1 LFSRSFFDT
10 IRVYLPN
17 DTIYKGKVNLME
29 HLILAS
35 SSPRRKELLENIHLS
50 FEVSSS
56 DVDES
61 FTEGLSPEV
70 VVKLLA
76 ERKAKA
82 VAAHNPTAF
91 VLGADTIVVLEGT
104 VLGKPNDDVEA
115 AVMLGKLS
123 GKTHEVYTGVAIV
136 SPNEEDAFTFYEK
149 TTVTFWELTET
160 EINMYVS
167 SGEPLDKAGAYGI
180 QQLGS
185 FLVKEIQGDYFSVVG
200 LPVSRTVRELRRA
213 GFPLHF

>member
-1 LFSRSFFDT
+1 M
-10 IRVYLPN
+10 YLPN
-17 DTIYKGKVNLME
+17 DTIYKGKVNGME

-35 SSPRRKELLENIHLS
+35 SSPRRKELLENIHLK
-50 FEVSSS
+50 FEVESP

-61 FTEGLSPEV
+61 FSRVLTPEEV
-70 VVKLLA
+70 VMLLA
-76 ERKAKA
+76 EKKAKV
-82 VAAHNPTAF
+82 VAANNPTAF

-104 VLGKPNDDVEA
+104 VLGKPNDEVEA
-115 AVMLGKLS
+115 ADMLKKLS

-136 SPNEEDAFTFYEK
+136 SPNDAFSFYEK

-200 LPVSRTVRELRRA
+200 LPISRTVRELRRA

>member
-1 LFSRSFFDT
+1 M
-10 IRVYLPN
+10 YLPN

-35 SSPRRKELLENIHLS
+35 SSPRRKELLENIHLT

-61 FTEGLSPEV
+61 FSEGLSPDV
-70 VVKLLA
+70 VVMQLA

-82 VAAHNPTAF
+82 VAANNPTAF

-104 VLGKPNDDVEA
+104 VLGKPNDEAEA
-115 AVMLGKLS
+115 ADMLRKLS
-123 GKTHEVYTGVAIV
+123 GKTHEVYTGVSIV
-136 SPNEEDAFTFYEK
+136 SPNDAFSFYEK

-200 LPVSRTVRELRRA
+200 LPISRTVRELRRA

>member
-1 LFSRSFFDT
+1 
-10 IRVYLPN
+10 
-17 DTIYKGKVNLME
+17 ME

-61 FTEGLSPEV
+61 FSKEWTPSDV
-70 VVKLLA
+70 VMELA
-76 ERKAKA
+76 KKKAKA
-82 VAAHNPTAF
+82 VAVNNPLAY
-91 VLGADTIVVLEGT
+91 VLGADTIVVLEGSI
-104 VLGKPNDDVEA
+104 LGKPEDEKEA
-115 AVMLGKLS
+115 EAMLKKLS
-123 GKTHEVYTGVAIV
+123 GNTHEVYTGVAIV
-136 SPNEEDAFTFYEK
+136 SPNDTICFYEK
-149 TTVTFWELTET
+149 TTVTFWELTEA

-185 FLVKEIQGDYFSVVG
+185 YLVKEIQGDYFNVVG
-200 LPVSRTVRELRRA
+200 LPVSRTIRELKKA
-213 GFPLHF
+213 GFPLPF

>member
-1 LFSRSFFDT
+1 
-10 IRVYLPN
+10 
-17 DTIYKGKVNLME
+17 ME
-29 HLILAS
+29 RLILAS
-35 SSPRRKELLENIHLS
+35 SSPRRKELLENIQLS
-50 FEVSSS
+50 FEVESS

-61 FTEGLSPEV
+61 FSKGLPPAE

-82 VAAHNPTAF
+82 VAATNPTAY
-91 VLGADTIVVLEGT
+91 VLGADTIVVLEGF
-104 VLGKPNDDVEA
+104 VLGKPKDAEEA
-115 AVMLGKLS
+115 TVMLKQLS

-136 SPNEEDAFTFYEK
+136 SPKDIISFYEK
-149 TTVTFWELTET
+149 TTVTFWELTES

-200 LPVSRTVRELRRA
+200 LPISRTVRELRRA

>member
-1 LFSRSFFDT
+1 M
-10 IRVYLPN
+10 YLPN

-35 SSPRRKELLENIHLS
+35 SSPRRKELLENIHLT

-61 FTEGLSPEV
+61 FPDGLSPDV

-82 VAAHNPTAF
+82 VAANNPTAF

-104 VLGKPNDDVEA
+104 VLGKPNDEAEA
-115 AVMLGKLS
+115 ADMLRKLS

-136 SPNEEDAFTFYEK
+136 SPNDAISFYEK

-200 LPVSRTVRELRRA
+200 LPISRTVRELRRA

>member
-1 LFSRSFFDT
+1 M
-10 IRVYLPN
+10 YLPN

-35 SSPRRKELLENIHLS
+35 SSPRRKELLENIHLT
-50 FEVSSS
+50 FEVSSP

-61 FTEGLSPEV
+61 FSNMLAPEE

-76 ERKAKA
+76 ERKAKT
-82 VAAHNPTAF
+82 VAANNPTAF

-104 VLGKPNDDVEA
+104 VLGKPNDEVEA
-115 AVMLGKLS
+115 ADMLRKLS

-136 SPNEEDAFTFYEK
+136 SPNDAFSFYEK

-200 LPVSRTVRELRRA
+200 LPISRTVRELRKA

>member
-1 LFSRSFFDT
+1 M
-10 IRVYLPN
+10 YLPN

-61 FTEGLSPEV
+61 FSKTLSPDV

-82 VAAHNPTAF
+82 VAANNPTAF

-104 VLGKPNDDVEA
+104 VLGKPNDEVEA
-115 AVMLGKLS
+115 ADMLRRLS

-136 SPNEEDAFTFYEK
+136 SPKDSFSFYEK

-200 LPVSRTVRELRRA
+200 LPISRTVRELRRA